1 MAIPLERCMPTAYP
15 AARLDGGL
23 ASIEMLTAHTACV
36 DELVYMRWQEAE
48 AAEWAN
54 IHRIKHPPT
63 DPGPLAPDDTNASNN
78 IGTDDDDRWGFDDV
92 VLFILL
98 VLWLHPAGE
107 HYLNWRGSGG
117 LRSRL

>member
-1 MAIPLERCMPTAYP
+1 MREAMGEEAIAVAIPLERCMPTAYP

-36 DELVYMRWQEAE
+36 DELVYMRWQEAG

-63 DPGPLAPDDTNASNN
+63 DPRPLARTPPTVPHTVCHSS
-78 IGTDDDDRWGFDDV
+78 T
-92 VLFILL
+92 
-98 VLWLHPAGE
+98 
-107 HYLNWRGSGG
+107 
-117 LRSRL
+117 LRVS